1 MKKNRFIPGYS
12 PLSRQVMLIIE
23 DYAWW
28 VQNDQEITEW
38 MDANLPRGREH
49 QQGMI
54 INFDN
59 NEQRS
64 WFLLRW
70 S

>member
-1 MKKNRFIPGYS
+1 
-12 PLSRQVMLIIE
+12 MLIIE

-28 VQNDQEITEW
+28 VQNQEALEASIESFE
-38 MDANLPRGREH
+38 GRVR

-59 NEQRS
+59 VEDRTM
-64 WFLLRW
+64 FLLRW
-70 S
+70 A

>member
-1 MKKNRFIPGYS
+1 MKKNRFVAGYS
-12 PLSRQVMLIIE
+12 PLNRQVMLIIE

-28 VQNDQEITEW
+28 VQNQ
-38 MDANLPRGREH
+38 DALEASIESFEGRVR

-59 NEQRS
+59 VEDRTM
-64 WFLLRW
+64 FMLRW
-70 S
+70 A

>member
-1 MKKNRFIPGYS
+1 MKKNRFVAGYS
-12 PLSRQVMLIIE
+12 PLNKQVMLIIE

-28 VQNDQEITEW
+28 VQNQEALEASIESFE
-38 MDANLPRGREH
+38 GRVR

-59 NEQRS
+59 VEDRTM
-64 WFLLRW
+64 FLLRW
-70 S
+70 A

>member
-1 MKKNRFIPGYS
+1 
-12 PLSRQVMLIIE
+12 MLIIE

-28 VQNDQEITEW
+28 VQNQTALEQSIQQFE
-38 MDANLPRGREH
+38 GRVV

-54 INFDN
+54 INFDSV
-59 NEQRS
+59 EDRTM
-64 WFLLRW
+64 FMLRW

>member
-1 MKKNRFIPGYS
+1 MKKNRFVPGYS
-12 PLSRQVMLIIE
+12 PLNRQVMLIIE
-23 DYAWW
+23 DFAWW
-28 VQNDQEITEW
+28 AQNDKDITEW

-49 QQGMI
+49 QQGMV

-59 NEQRS
+59 NEQRA

-70 S
+70 A

>member
-1 MKKNRFIPGYS
+1 MKKNRFVAGYS
-12 PLSRQVMLIIE
+12 PLNKQVMLIIE

-28 VQNDQEITEW
+28 VQNQEALEASIQSFE
-38 MDANLPRGREH
+38 GRVR

-59 NEQRS
+59 VKDRTI
-64 WFLLRW
+64 FLLKW
-70 S
+70 A